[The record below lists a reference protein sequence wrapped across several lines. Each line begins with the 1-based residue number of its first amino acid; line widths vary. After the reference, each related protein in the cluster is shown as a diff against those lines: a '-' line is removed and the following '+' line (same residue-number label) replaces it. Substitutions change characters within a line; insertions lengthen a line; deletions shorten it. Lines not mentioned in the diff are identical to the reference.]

1 MLKNGHAWHFKTY
14 DKRPEFARV
23 RDSTILCSYLF
34 CSLTDFLLHKLCR
47 VMLTYVVIS
56 G

>member
-23 RDSTILCSYLF
+23 RDSTILCVVTCF
-34 CSLTDFLLHKLCR
+34 ALTDFLLHKLCR
-47 VMLTYVVIS
+47 VMLTYVVTS